1 MKEFEIILYII
12 LPSALLLGAAI
23 FFLSGVYHVK
33 KNQNMLVEKVEAFYK
48 IVGPG
53 TYFFMPII
61 YKRKGV
67 YTMTPMEKDIH
78 IENGKTLIITYQVN
92 DVKLYHYTKE
102 SIEERVNQ
110 ANKENLEM
118 SNEILKK
125 TLEEMGLT
133 YLGIR
138 EKKE

>member
-1 MKEFEIILYII
+1 MKEIEIIFYIVVP
-12 LPSALLLGAAI
+12 LVLLLGVGI
-23 FFLSGVYHVK
+23 FFLSGVYKVK
-33 KNQNMLVEKVEAFYK
+33 KNQMMLVEKVEQFYK

-67 YTMTPMEKDIH
+67 YTITPMEKNIH
-78 IENGKTLIITYQVN
+78 IENGRNLIITYQVE

-102 SIEERVNQ
+102 SIEEKVNE
-110 ANKENLEM
+110 ANNNNSEM
-118 SNEILKK
+118 SNEILTN
-125 TLEEMGLT
+125 TLKEMGLK